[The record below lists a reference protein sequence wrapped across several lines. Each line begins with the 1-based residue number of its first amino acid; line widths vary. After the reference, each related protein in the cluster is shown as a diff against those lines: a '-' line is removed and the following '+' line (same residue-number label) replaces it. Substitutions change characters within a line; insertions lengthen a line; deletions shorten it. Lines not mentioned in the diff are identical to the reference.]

1 MTSGEDWQNGVKE
14 EGDNESML
22 VDVES
27 HEDLPNMKRESEDS
41 LNDQVGPRGVIFG
54 NLSITLP
61 KWPFS
66 KKCWIILTTPSTH
79 MFTLFTFPVCE
90 SHYDQA
96 QDPARP
102 PWLAK
107 TFQGPSSGPTPQER
121 QVKSF
126 PKPRWCNRSRDL
138 SDLFWGADT
147 ILRLP
152 FPKPRQ

>member
-61 KWPFS
+61 K
-66 KKCWIILTTPSTH
+66 
-79 MFTLFTFPVCE
+79 
-90 SHYDQA
+90 
-96 QDPARP
+96 
-102 PWLAK
+102 
-107 TFQGPSSGPTPQER
+107 
-121 QVKSF
+121 
-126 PKPRWCNRSRDL
+126 
-138 SDLFWGADT
+138 
-147 ILRLP
+147 
-152 FPKPRQ
+152 